1 MRKSFKSYMMSGL
14 KSRHKVMWTL
24 KSLLALGIGVI
35 VLIPPNA
42 FAAEKEPTTITSKTM
57 IANNKARTVIFQ
69 GEVIFTRGDLVVHS
83 DEMII
88 RFKTDEKSQTSRAK
102 SPDQT
107 DGQKIDVV
115 EAIGNVV
122 IEKTKGRATCGRA
135 MYYTDE
141 DKIVLT
147 ESPVAWQEG
156 TRVTGPKMTMYLE
169 EGRSVVE
176 GGTHVV
182 IEEKEGI

>member
-1 MRKSFKSYMMSGL
+1 MKRTIRGL
-14 KSRHKVMWTL
+14 LR
-24 KSLLALGIGVI
+24 LGIGFI
-35 VLIPPNA
+35 ILIPPA
-42 FAAEKEPTTITSKTM
+42 AMAAEKKPTTITSKTM
-57 IANNKARTVIFQ
+57 TANNKSRTVIFQ
-69 GEVIFTRGDLVVHS
+69 GEVILTQGDLVVHS

-88 RFKTDEKSQTSRAK
+88 RFKTDDNSQTTK
-102 SPDQT
+102 TQSPDQT
-107 DGQKIDVV
+107 DAQKIDVV
-115 EAIGNVV
+115 EAIGNVI

-135 MYYTDE
+135 VYYTDE
-141 DKIVLT
+141 EKIVLT

-182 IEEKEGI
+182 IEEKEGV